1 MRNRTVL
8 PLLLA
13 ALVVLVLLAFGGT
26 GVLSQL
32 MEGPTAGGTSSAAA
46 SPSAVQATA
55 PQTTAP
61 QAGGPGATAP
71 RTTASLP
78 SASPPSVPQAS
89 ARANPSG
96 LPEVPESGLPAE
108 ARSTLALIR
117 AGGPFRYSQDD
128 QAFGNF
134 ERVLPRKDRG
144 YYREYTVP
152 TPGESDRGA
161 RRIVAGDG
169 GEKYYTDDHYET
181 FQFISEGS

>member
-96 LPEVPESGLPAE
+96 LPEVPESGL
-108 ARSTLALIR
+108 
-117 AGGPFRYSQDD
+117 FRYSQDD
-128 QAFGNF
+128 QVFGNF